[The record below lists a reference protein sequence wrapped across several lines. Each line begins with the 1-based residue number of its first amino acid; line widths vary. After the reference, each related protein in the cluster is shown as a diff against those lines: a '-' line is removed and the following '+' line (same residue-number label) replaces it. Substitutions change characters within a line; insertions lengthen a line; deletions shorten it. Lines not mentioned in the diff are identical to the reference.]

1 MFALWRLWRRIGGG
15 RALLAQVL
23 LTWRLAK
30 DPRVPRHVKLILPAP
45 LLYFFTPLNL
55 AFEWIPFFGQLDDV
69 GVVMLAIGAF
79 LKACPKYL
87 VAEHAARL
95 ENEMT
100 DERRFERMGRFGR
113 MGRYVRP
120 SFKQWSD
127 GIERTV
133 GQGAELRT
141 PAPRP
146 GRGPAARGGRG
157 ASAFAGEHGG
167 RAA

>member
-23 LTWRLAK
+23 LAWRLAK
-30 DPRVPRHVKLILPAP
+30 DPRVPGHIKLILPAP

-55 AFEWIPFFGQLDDV
+55 AFEWIPFFGQVDDI

-95 ENEMT
+95 ENEMM
-100 DERRFERMGRFGR
+100 DERRFERMGRIGR

-120 SFKQWSD
+120 SFRQWSD
-127 GIERTV
+127 GIENP
-133 GQGAELRT
+133 GAGATRQ
-141 PAPRP
+141 APRRERGRAEP
-146 GRGPAARGGRG
+146 SGRGDDASGMEGGP
-157 ASAFAGEHGG
+157 